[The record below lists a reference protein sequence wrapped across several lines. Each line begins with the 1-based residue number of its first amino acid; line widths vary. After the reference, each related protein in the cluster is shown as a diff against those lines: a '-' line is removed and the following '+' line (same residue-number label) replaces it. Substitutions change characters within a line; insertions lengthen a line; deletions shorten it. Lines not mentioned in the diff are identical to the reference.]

1 MFDDFVSDVPTLI
14 VQGDLAWWA
23 TPQGTAHLQSGLPNS
38 HLLMFSTL
46 GGGTGGSGLLAD
58 GVPQCLNDLRRAF
71 LTDPTQRL
79 DTDGCA
85 RNSPHVDFVTTT
97 P

>member
-14 VQGDLAWWA
+14 VQGELAWWA
-23 TPQGTAHLQSGLPNS
+23 TPQGPAHLQSGLSNS

-58 GVPQCLNDLRRAF
+58 GVPQCLNELRRAF
-71 LTDPTQRL
+71 LSNPTQRL
-79 DTDGCA
+79 EINGCT
-85 RNSPHVDFVTTT
+85 RQSPRIEFVTT